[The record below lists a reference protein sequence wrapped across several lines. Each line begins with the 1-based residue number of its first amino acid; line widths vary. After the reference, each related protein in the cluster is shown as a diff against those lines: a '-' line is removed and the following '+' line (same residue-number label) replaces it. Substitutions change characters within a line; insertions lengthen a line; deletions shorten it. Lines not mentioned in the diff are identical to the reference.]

1 MLAWMDSVHDLSIIR
16 RLTESPEISC
26 ESIFRLIDLNARA
39 GNKQK
44 HEAAMSVHV
53 GDRKH
58 GDVNAQTRRTNEM
71 HTSVGKKLFSIIKS
85 HTMRV
90 LAESPDFRPC

>member
-1 MLAWMDSVHDLSIIR
+1 MPHIHAAHLVSNIHARMDGLSR
-16 RLTESPEISC
+16 SSFKSPPSNQNKKISC

-53 GDRKH
+53 GDTKH

-71 HTSVGKKLFSIIKS
+71 HISL
-85 HTMRV
+85 
-90 LAESPDFRPC
+90 